1 MIGGFATGVGNAS
14 RPTSRASSPKRR
26 LVATRQ
32 LSVPRRQ
39 IIDGLQQSN
48 AERDNRHQM
57 RHCRGAAGMMLGYLL
72 ARAGVDV
79 AMLEKPA
86 DFFRDFR
93 GDTIHPSTLSRKL
106 FERFLRDVNKLPGA
120 PAWAGRRPQGPT
132 RQTQFGTPQP
142 APEAR
147 CRAEKGSYLRSPPP
161 PPLPPRLTQQCCS
174 TAARAAASEL
184 FGPRPPRASPMAARF
199 GDLATMFINSSTSRS
214 SLPTRP

>member
-1 MIGGFATGVGNAS
+1 MIGGFATGDGNAS

-26 LVATRQ
+26 LVAARQ

-57 RHCRGAAGMMLGYLL
+57 RHCRGAAGMILGYLL

-93 GDTIHPSTLSRKL
+93 GGTIHPSTLSRKL

-142 APEAR
+142 APEA
-147 CRAEKGSYLRSPPP
+147 
-161 PPLPPRLTQQCCS
+161 QCTTLGACPS
-174 TAARAAASEL
+174 TRTRRRGGAARSDAVFGRLVAPAHPLLQGSTEL
-184 FGPRPPRASPMAARF
+184 GSAGTCPRR
-199 GDLATMFINSSTSRS
+199 DLHLLAEE
-214 SLPTRP
+214 P

>member
-1 MIGGFATGVGNAS
+1 
-14 RPTSRASSPKRR
+14 
-26 LVATRQ
+26 
-32 LSVPRRQ
+32 
-39 IIDGLQQSN
+39 
-48 AERDNRHQM
+48 
-57 RHCRGAAGMMLGYLL
+57 MMLGYLL

-142 APEAR
+142 APEAQCTTLGVSGR
-147 CRAEKGSYLRSPPP
+147 KGV
-161 PPLPPRLTQQCCS
+161 LPPGS
-174 TAARAAASEL
+174 AA
-184 FGPRPPRASPMAARF
+184 P
-199 GDLATMFINSSTSRS
+199 TSTSSIDTAVETSPAILRRQRFREAMHQLELVRVCALWDRGDIERES
-214 SLPTRP
+214 VMTVIEFIDDDKVLDALAEQACAGHHEVFGKEQAGKAR

>member
-1 MIGGFATGVGNAS
+1 
-14 RPTSRASSPKRR
+14 
-26 LVATRQ
+26 VAARQ

-57 RHCRGAAGMMLGYLL
+57 RHCRGAAGLMLGYLL

-93 GDTIHPSTLSRKL
+93 GGTIHPSTLSRKL

-142 APEAR
+142 APEAQCTTLGVSGR
-147 CRAEKGSYLRSPPP
+147 KGV
-161 PPLPPRLTQQCCS
+161 LPPQS
-174 TAARAAASEL
+174 AA
-184 FGPRPPRASPMAARF
+184 P
-199 GDLATMFINSSTSRS
+199 TSTSSIDTAVLLDRS
-214 SLPTRP
+214 SSCCVRAVRAQASSSVAYGGTVWGFGHNVHQFIDLTVVAPNTTVSVT